1 MKPAKWSVP
10 QAREGGCH
18 ADLGLHLAG
27 GFCGPAFSPARTRA
41 HKASPASPTHRC
53 PPKPRVNAELRPR
66 AGLSELRPPRRRR
79 AQQGETERGAPGPD
93 LGDGRLFGVAGADAA
108 HPTPSLPR
116 LRWSSGGMA
125 GGGQGLAFASTP
137 GPWPLYPFTP
147 HPIPSSAPLR
157 RRQALPRPECGGE
170 VVGEAAGGPS
180 RGGAMGCRATPPRGS
195 RVVWCGGRTRA
206 FPPLACWLPQSNF
219 IDCAIDW
226 YLARQPD
233 QQVMQVSRAAARS
246 VSQDKDPQSSCHRTF
261 ESN

>member
-137 GPWPLYPFTP
+137 GPWPLYPTP
-147 HPIPSSAPLR
+147 HTLQRPSQATASTSATRVWWRSGRRSCWRPVSGGGHGLQSDSAPR
-157 RRQALPRPECGGE
+157 VEGGM
-170 VVGEAAGGPS
+170 VRGPHSCVSTVGVLAAS
-180 RGGAMGCRATPPRGS
+180 IE
-195 RVVWCGGRTRA
+195 
-206 FPPLACWLPQSNF
+206 L
-219 IDCAIDW
+219 
-226 YLARQPD
+226 
-233 QQVMQVSRAAARS
+233 
-246 VSQDKDPQSSCHRTF
+246 HRLCD
-261 ESN
+261 